1 MNNMFFSK
9 IKLVVFD
16 FDGVFTNNK
25 VLVNELG
32 IESVIC
38 NRSDGIGLSRLN
50 SIGVKSFIISTE
62 KNHVVLK
69 RAEKLK
75 INCYNDV
82 SDKSKILKEI
92 CIAENVDLKNVCF
105 VGNDINDIPALKI
118 CGFPIGVKDSYDEIK
133 PYIKFT
139 TKNKGGEGAV
149 REICDLIFLKK
160 KNE

>member
-1 MNNMFFSK
+1 MNKTFFND
-9 IKLVVFD
+9 IKLIIFD

-25 VLVNELG
+25 VIVSESG
-32 IESVIC
+32 VESVIC
-38 NRSDGIGLSRLN
+38 NRSDGIGLSRLRE
-50 SIGVKSFIISTE
+50 IGVNSYIVSTE
-62 KNHVVLK
+62 KNPVVLK

-82 SDKSKILKEI
+82 SDKSKIVKEI
-92 CIAENVDLKNVCF
+92 SMVEKVDLKNVCF

-118 CGFPIGVKDSYDEIK
+118 CGFPVGVKDSYDEIK

-149 REICDLIFLKK
+149 REICDLIFFQK

>member
-1 MNNMFFSK
+1 MNKTFSND
-9 IKLVVFD
+9 IKLIIFD

-25 VLVNELG
+25 VIVSESG
-32 IESVIC
+32 VESVIC
-38 NRSDGIGLSRLN
+38 NRSDGIGLSRLRE
-50 SIGVKSFIISTE
+50 IGVNSYIVSTE
-62 KNHVVLK
+62 KNPVVLK

-82 SDKSKILKEI
+82 SDKSKIVKEI
-92 CIAENVDLKNVCF
+92 SMVEKVDLKNVCF

-118 CGFPIGVKDSYDEIK
+118 CGFPVGVKDSYDEIK

-149 REICDLIFLKK
+149 REICDLIFFQK

>member
-1 MNNMFFSK
+1 MNKTFFND
-9 IKLVVFD
+9 IKLIIFD

-25 VLVNELG
+25 VIVSESG
-32 IESVIC
+32 VESVIC
-38 NRSDGIGLSRLN
+38 NRSDGIGLSRLRE
-50 SIGVKSFIISTE
+50 IGVNSYIVSTE
-62 KNHVVLK
+62 KNPVVLK

-82 SDKSKILKEI
+82 SDKSKIVKEI
-92 CIAENVDLKNVCF
+92 SMVEKVDLKNVCF

-118 CGFPIGVKDSYDEIK
+118 CGFPVGVKDSYDEIK

-149 REICDLIFLKK
+149 REICDLIFFFFFY
-160 KNE
+160 E

>member
-1 MNNMFFSK
+1 MNNSFFSK
-9 IKLVVFD
+9 IKIVVFD

-25 VLVNELG
+25 VIVNELG
-32 IESVIC
+32 LEAVIC
-38 NRSDGIGLSRLN
+38 NRSDGIGLSRLK

-62 KNHVVLK
+62 KNKVVLK

-75 INCYNDV
+75 IKCYNNID
-82 SDKSKILKEI
+82 DKSKILKNI
-92 CIAENVDLKNVCF
+92 CNEENVNLKDVCF
-105 VGNDINDIPALKI
+105 VGNDINDIPALEI
-118 CGFPIGVKDSYDEIK
+118 CGFPVGVKDSYDEIK

-149 REICDLIFLKK
+149 REICDLIYFSK

>member
-1 MNNMFFSK
+1 M
-9 IKLVVFD
+9 
-16 FDGVFTNNK
+16 
-25 VLVNELG
+25 
-32 IESVIC
+32 
-38 NRSDGIGLSRLN
+38 SRLRE
-50 SIGVKSFIISTE
+50 IGVNSYIVSTE
-62 KNHVVLK
+62 KNPVVLK

-82 SDKSKILKEI
+82 SDKSKIVKEI
-92 CIAENVDLKNVCF
+92 SMVEKVDLKNVCF

-118 CGFPIGVKDSYDEIK
+118 CGFPVGVKDSYDEIK

-149 REICDLIFLKK
+149 REICDLIFFQK